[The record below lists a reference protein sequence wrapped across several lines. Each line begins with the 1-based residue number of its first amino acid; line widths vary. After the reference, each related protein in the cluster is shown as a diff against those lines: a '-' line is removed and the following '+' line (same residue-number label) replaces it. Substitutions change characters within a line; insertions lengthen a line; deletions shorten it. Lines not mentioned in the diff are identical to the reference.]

1 MDEWKIMFDGYEMKV
16 VMLGGGSVTA
26 NQTKGSVKSKLW
38 PLGTIWTVDLV
49 ARFGGMLI
57 WMAMMLQ

>member
-1 MDEWKIMFDGYEMKV
+1 MFDGYEMKV
-16 VMLGGGSVTA
+16 VVLGGGSVTA
-26 NQTKGSVKSKLW
+26 NWMKGSVESKLW
-38 PLGTIWTVDLV
+38 PLGTIWTVALM